1 MKVVKIL
8 TPASSLQ
15 IIEKNLDELKTS
27 QLNAL
32 RSSFANNSEILN
44 LLSSEVAFEVIDNY
58 DRTENPI
65 NSEANSPMSPVRMNV
80 IPSDV
85 CPKRSLTQF
94 EITKVNLRVR
104 DCLLVYCCQP
114 GVEYCQDSDGAR
126 CILSIGSLTVSTNIV
141 SNVSQHNIK
150 FSIVD
155 LALHVSNELAKSSFH
170 IQKSVKP
177 SHVSGE
183 YKHVPAVE
191 SKHFNAMAKDVDLH
205 QFLNSNDF
213 IQLLIVDRNEV
224 ILTSN
229 DGSGEVFS
237 LEVALNVCSIN
248 ACTDSLELFTVILF
262 LKRKIM
268 NLNTMRII
276 SENTSAVVC

>member
-1 MKVVKIL
+1 
-8 TPASSLQ
+8 
-15 IIEKNLDELKTS
+15 
-27 QLNAL
+27 
-32 RSSFANNSEILN
+32 
-44 LLSSEVAFEVIDNY
+44 
-58 DRTENPI
+58 
-65 NSEANSPMSPVRMNV
+65 
-80 IPSDV
+80 
-85 CPKRSLTQF
+85 
-94 EITKVNLRVR
+94 
-104 DCLLVYCCQP
+104 
-114 GVEYCQDSDGAR
+114 
-126 CILSIGSLTVSTNIV
+126 
-141 SNVSQHNIK
+141 
-150 FSIVD
+150 
-155 LALHVSNELAKSSFH
+155 
-170 IQKSVKP
+170 
-177 SHVSGE
+177 
-183 YKHVPAVE
+183 
-191 SKHFNAMAKDVDLH
+191 MAKDVDLH